1 MGAIRIEH
9 LAADLLGLSD
19 LARTALAGQLVT
31 NGVARRADQI
41 EPPVDRFLPGERAHL
56 ARWLESQT
64 TVHQPPVAVLESV
77 RALAEPGTTCVVA
90 SARPGLLFGPA
101 ANLWRCAQA
110 VKLAQELQATWGQR
124 VVPVLWNHADE
135 GCSVELMR
143 ACVLNRHFDLQEVGI
158 DLPSTRD
165 VPLHT
170 LPLDVDAHGL
180 GALRAALSQL
190 YGDLPHCERA
200 LDLFVPR
207 AGESLPT
214 AFTRCAYELFGRV
227 GLVVVEPQ
235 VLGEEIA
242 HALAQLVGSG
252 AQSRALEAFDALP
265 AQLVAERQ
273 GLRDEPLVVRLDTAG
288 RRPLRS
294 GGDGFRYTD
303 EPGSRTATELAAEL
317 VQEPNAWAAGEA
329 ARAAVRDLLLP
340 VAAEVAEEEDLLR
353 HLRWRPVAEEL
364 ELPSAAVVPRTR
376 VTWFDE
382 DARLALGRLELTAA
396 EALLGVPKEVD
407 AEEAARAGELVGEL
421 RAIADHARSELA
433 ARRASLVELDP
444 TLASPLKTASRELED
459 VLGRL
464 ISKVGRVEATVEG
477 RRERHRRRIR
487 SGLRPRGG
495 PQDELLAPFEW
506 IARHGAEW
514 IAPWITELDPF
525 AGEHLAL
532 HVGEA
537 PSD

>member
-9 LAADLLGLSD
+9 LAADLLGLSA
-19 LARTALAGQLVT
+19 LLRTALAGQLVAE
-31 NGVARRADQI
+31 GVARRPDQVS
-41 EPPVDRFLPGERAHL
+41 PPVDRFLTGERAHL

-77 RALAEPGTTCVVA
+77 RALAEAGTTCVLT

-101 ANLWRCAQA
+101 ANLWRCAQT
-110 VKLAQELQATWGQR
+110 VKLARKLEATWGKR

-135 GCSVELMR
+135 GCSSELMT
-143 ACVLNRHFDLQEVGI
+143 ACVLNRHFDLQEVCL

-165 VPLHT
+165 VPLHA
-170 LPLDVDAHGL
+170 LPLDDHSHGL

-200 LDLFVPR
+200 LDLLVPR
-207 AGESLPT
+207 TGESLPT
-214 AFTRCAYELFGRV
+214 AFTRCAYELFGQM

-252 AQSRALEAFDALP
+252 AQSLALEAFDALP
-265 AQLVAERQ
+265 GQLVAEQER
-273 GLRDEPLVVRLDTAG
+273 LRDEPFVVRVDSTG

-294 GGDGFRYTD
+294 GGDGFSYPD
-303 EPGSRTATELAAEL
+303 EPGSRTAAELAAEL
-317 VQEPNAWAAGEA
+317 VQEPNSWSAGEA
-329 ARAAVRDLLLP
+329 ARAAVRNLLLP
-340 VAAEVAEEEDLLR
+340 VAAEVTEEEGLLR

-382 DARLALGRLELTAA
+382 DSRLALERLELTAA
-396 EALLGVPKEVD
+396 EALSGNPKEVD

-421 RAIADHARSELA
+421 RAIADRARSELA
-433 ARRASLVELDP
+433 ARRASLLELDP
-444 TLASPLKTASRELED
+444 TLASPLKTASRELEE
-459 VLGRL
+459 VFGRL
-464 ISKVGRVEATVEG
+464 ISKVGRVEATVGG

-487 SGLRPRGG
+487 NGLRPRGG

-506 IARHGAEW
+506 IARHGTEW
-514 IAPWITELDPF
+514 IDPWIAELDPF

-532 HVGEA
+532 NVSEA
-537 PSD
+537 PPD